1 MLSMFTNCFIAIKTE
16 GVSDILGL
24 LDYSFIIFILG
35 LIGTFYHRQ
44 DLLIVLL
51 CFEVL
56 ALAVSINMIIASIMT
71 GKIVLVFI
79 LMIITLA
86 AIESAIGLALYV
98 ILYRVAYSV
107 NFAVCSH
114 LRF

>member
-1 MLSMFTNCFIAIKTE
+1 MFINCFIAIKTE
-16 GVSDILGL
+16 GVSNLLGL

-44 DLLIVLL
+44 DLLLVLL
-51 CFEVL
+51 CFEI
-56 ALAVSINMIIASIMT
+56 LAVAIGINIIVASMVV
-71 GKIVLVFI
+71 GKIILIFI

-98 ILYRVAYSV
+98 ILYRIVYSV
-107 NFAVCSH
+107 NFAVCSY
-114 LRF
+114 LKF

>member
-1 MLSMFTNCFIAIKTE
+1 MFTNCFIAIKTE

-114 LRF
+114 LKF

>member
-114 LRF
+114 LKF